1 MIRTSHKFHKLKC
14 GKQNDIPTKSEIQ
27 QYLGTSLAQILFD
40 YSHCEMIK
48 LLDSTRSAR
57 VLQQS
62 CYKAQN
68 GQLKTNIIR
77 MASEKQDILKSNIHH
92 EILALGAEE
101 LKRFQAEIEALMQ
114 SKLRNEFAE
123 ECHMLEAEK
132 RFAIKCNVD
141 EIHARYE
148 EYFKLTQQKLEEQLQ
163 IESANADDKYKKE
176 VQKVAVKTRIDTT
189 HDVLRKL
196 RPQMC
201 YIIKSL
207 YDDLELSYRAQREKM
222 IADFNKIMRK
232 QHLKLD
238 TRIREVE
245 KKKIEELRIQHH
257 ELEIQNVM
265 NIVFILCMERV
276 RNSLQMHAIHKY
288 CEEKIKS
295 LHELIAKQ
303 DDDINMMKERLTGY
317 HNKNVMLQEKVT
329 AITKEFQKFINFAFD
344 AMPEH
349 ADFLLPLDL
358 FSVDST
364 NKEDNKQEKS

>member
-1 MIRTSHKFHKLKC
+1 MFRTSQKFHKLKC
-14 GKQNDIPTKSEIQ
+14 GKQNDIPTRLEIEQ
-27 QYLGTSLAQILFD
+27 CLGTSLAQILFN
-40 YSHCEMIK
+40 YSHREMIK
-48 LLDSTRSAR
+48 VLDSTRSAR

-68 GQLKTNIIR
+68 DQLKTDFIR
-77 MASEKQDILKSNIHH
+77 ASEKQNILKSNIHH
-92 EILALGAEE
+92 DILTLGEEE
-101 LKRFQAEIEALMQ
+101 LMRFEAQIEALTQ
-114 SKLRNEFAE
+114 SKLRNEFAKE
-123 ECHMLEAEK
+123 RCMLEAEK
-132 RFAIKCNVD
+132 RFAINCNAD
-141 EIHARYE
+141 EIHAKYE
-148 EYFKLTQQKLEEQLQ
+148 EFFKSAQQELEQEIKTEL
-163 IESANADDKYKKE
+163 ANINNKHKKE
-176 VQKVAVKTRIDTT
+176 MQKIAVKTRLDTT

-196 RPQMC
+196 RPQMYC
-201 YIIKSL
+201 IIKSL
-207 YDDLELSYRAQREKM
+207 YDNLELSHRAQREKM

-257 ELEIQNVM
+257 ELEIQNIM
-265 NIVFILCMERV
+265 NIVFILCMERL
-276 RNSLQMHAIHKY
+276 RNSLQMHAIYKH
-288 CEEKIKS
+288 CEEKIKF

-303 DDDINMMKERLTGY
+303 NDAINTMKKRITEY
-317 HNKNVMLQEKVT
+317 HNKNVMLQEKVI

-358 FSVDST
+358 LSVNSI